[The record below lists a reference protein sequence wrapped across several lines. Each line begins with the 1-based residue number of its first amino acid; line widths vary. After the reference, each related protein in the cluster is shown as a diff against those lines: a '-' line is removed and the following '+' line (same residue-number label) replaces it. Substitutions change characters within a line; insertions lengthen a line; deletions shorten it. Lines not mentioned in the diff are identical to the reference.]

1 MKGQGR
7 KRFYKQAEVTGE
19 GPYGIALDGR
29 ALRTPGK
36 RNLALPSLALAE
48 AIAAEWAAQGD
59 RIQPERMWLT
69 KLANTAIDRVDG
81 EEARILADIVNYA
94 GSDLLCYRAA
104 EPESLV
110 IRQGEY
116 WDPVLSQTE
125 ETLGVRFLTVQG
137 VTHQAQPRE
146 TLDAVESYLHRFN
159 AMELCV
165 LHNLSTLTGSALL
178 ALSVASGWLGPERAW
193 LIAHVDEDWQVERWG
208 EDGEAAERKARRKQ
222 EFDAAVQFLELLGPL
237 GQRIV

>member
-1 MKGQGR
+1 VKGRGR
-7 KRFYKQAEVTGE
+7 KRFFKQSEVTGE

-29 ALRTPGK
+29 ALKTPGK
-36 RNLALPSLALAE
+36 RNLEVPSLALAE
-48 AIAAEWAAQGD
+48 AIAAEWAGQGD

-69 KLANTAIDRVDG
+69 KLANTAIDHVEG
-81 EEARILADIVNYA
+81 EEAKIIADIVNYV

-104 EPESLV
+104 EPENLV

-116 WDPVLSQTE
+116 WDPVLSWAE
-125 ETLGVRFLTVQG
+125 ETLGVRFITVQG
-137 VTHQAQPRE
+137 ITHQAQPRE

-178 ALSVASGWLGPERAW
+178 TLSIASGWLEPERAW
-193 LIAHVDEDWQVERWG
+193 LIAHVDEDWQAERWG
-208 EDGEAAERKARRKQ
+208 EVREAVDRRARRKQ
-222 EFDAAVQFLELLGPL
+222 EFEAAVQFLELLGPL